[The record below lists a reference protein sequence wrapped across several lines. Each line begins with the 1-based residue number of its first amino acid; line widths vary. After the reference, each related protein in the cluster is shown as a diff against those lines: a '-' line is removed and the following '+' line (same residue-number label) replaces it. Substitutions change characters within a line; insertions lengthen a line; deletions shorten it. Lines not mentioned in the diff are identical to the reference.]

1 MENDVFAK
9 NDGNS
14 KHISGIYNYCDRW
27 CERCPFT
34 SRCLNFEMSEE
45 KFGDSQSRDI
55 TNEAFW
61 EKLGETLHETLTMLK
76 EMAAEKGIDLD
87 TIDIEEEQAES
98 RFEEKSVTH
107 MTTHLAKSYISM
119 TNAWF
124 DANVFIYE
132 DDEGAFEAISAPD
145 STHSTPRKDT
155 GPLIDAVDVIRWY
168 QHQIYVKLQRAHHSS
183 RDEEFEILNDFPK
196 DSDGSAKVALIGM
209 DRSISAWG
217 EILKFSPDQEE
228 NILGIISHLDRLRN
242 RSEAEFPDARA
253 FVRPGFDETVTDGTF
268 LAEKEPQQ

>member
-1 MENDVFAK
+1 MGNDVFEK
-9 NDGNS
+9 NGENS

-45 KFGDSQSRDI
+45 KFDDPQSRDLN
-55 TNEAFW
+55 NEAFW

-98 RFEEKSVTH
+98 SFEEKSVVH

-119 TNAWF
+119 TNDWF
-124 DANVFIYE
+124 DANVYIYE

-145 STHSTPRKDT
+145 STHSSPLKDT
-155 GPLIDAVDVIRWY
+155 RPLIDAVDVIRWY
-168 QHQIYVKLQRAHHSS
+168 QHQIYIKLKRANHSS

-196 DSDGSAKVALIGM
+196 DSDGSTKVALIWM
-209 DRSISAWG
+209 DRSISAWC
-217 EILKFSPDQEE
+217 EILKYFPDQKE
-228 NILGIISHLDRLRN
+228 NILGIIAHLDRLRN
-242 RSEAEFPDARA
+242 RTEAEFPDARS
-253 FVRPGFDETVTDGTF
+253 FLRPGFDETVPD
-268 LAEKEPQQ
+268 K

>member
-1 MENDVFAK
+1 MKNDVTDK
-9 NDGNS
+9 NDSNT

-45 KFGDSQSRDI
+45 KFDDPQSRDI

-61 EKLGETLHETLTMLK
+61 QKLGETLHETLTMLK

-87 TIDIEEEQAES
+87 TIDIEEEQADS
-98 RFEEKSVTH
+98 GFEEKSVVH

-119 TNAWF
+119 TNDWF

-145 STHSTPRKDT
+145 STHSTSRKDT
-155 GPLIDAVDVIRWY
+155 RPLIDAVDVIRWY
-168 QHQIYVKLQRAHHSS
+168 QHQIYVKLNRAYHSS
-183 RDEEFEILNDFPK
+183 RDEEFEVLNDFPK
-196 DSDGSAKVALIGM
+196 DSDGSTKVALIGM

-217 EILKFSPDQEE
+217 EILKFSSYQEE
-228 NILGIISHLDRLRN
+228 NIIGIIAHLDRLRN
-242 RSEAEFPDARA
+242 LTEAEFPDARA
-253 FVRPGFDETVTDGTF
+253 FVRPGFDETVADDTF
-268 LAEKEPQQ
+268 IPK

>member
-1 MENDVFAK
+1 MENDMSGK
-9 NDGNS
+9 NDRNK

-34 SRCLNFEMSEE
+34 SRCLNFEISEE
-45 KFGDSQSRDI
+45 KFGDLESRDI

-61 EKLGETLHETLTMLK
+61 EKLGETLHETLTMVK

-87 TIDIEEEQAES
+87 TIDTDEEQAETS
-98 RFEEKSVTH
+98 VEKNSVVH

-119 TNAWF
+119 TNDWF
-124 DANVFIYE
+124 DANVYVHE
-132 DDEGAFEAISAPD
+132 DGEGAFEAISVPD
-145 STHSTPRKDT
+145 STHSTPREDL

-168 QHQIYVKLQRAHHSS
+168 QHQIYVKLKRAHHSR

-196 DSDGSAKVALIGM
+196 DSDGSAKVALIGI

-217 EILKFSPDQEE
+217 EILKFLPYQK
-228 NILGIISHLDRLRN
+228 NIILDIIAHLDRIRN
-242 RSEAEFPDARA
+242 TTEAEFPDART
-253 FVRPGFDETVTDGTF
+253 FVRPGFDDTIRDGTF
-268 LAEKEPQQ
+268 LAKKEKQP

>member
-1 MENDVFAK
+1 MEYDGSGK
-9 NDGNS
+9 NDGN
-14 KHISGIYNYCDRW
+14 KEHISGIYNYCDRW

-45 KFGDSQSRDI
+45 KFGDPQSRDI
-55 TNEAFW
+55 NNEAFW

-87 TIDIEEEQAES
+87 DIDIDEEDAES
-98 RFEEKSVTH
+98 SLEEKSVVH

-119 TNAWF
+119 TNDWF
-124 DANVFIYE
+124 DANVYIHE
-132 DDEGAFEAISAPD
+132 DDAGTFEAISAPD
-145 STHSTPRKDT
+145 SVLSTLPKDT

-168 QHQIYVKLQRAHHSS
+168 QHQIYVKLNRAYHSS

-196 DSDGSAKVALIGM
+196 DSDGSTKVALIGM

-217 EILKFSPDQEE
+217 ELLKFFPHQEE
-228 NILGIISHLDRLRN
+228 AILDIISHLDRLRH
-242 RSEAEFPDARA
+242 RTEAEFPDARA
-253 FVRPGFDETVTDGTF
+253 FVRPGFDETVPGGTF
-268 LAEKEPQQ
+268 LAKKEKQP